1 MIKRDDIPRISPTRM
16 QQMITVYGMF
26 GTPSEFLPWQ
36 SLIDRAVHLLD
47 FDGIEEELHHVFRP
61 LN

>member
-1 MIKRDDIPRISPTRM
+1 
-16 QQMITVYGMF
+16 MITVYGMF

-36 SLIDRAVHLLD
+36 SLIDRAIHLLD